1 MLGLEKDQMI
11 GYRDQAI
18 SALQAVMLSGSSYEL
33 THADGSKQRVTRA
46 HIAEI
51 QEVIHFWQREIDIL
65 EGLGG
70 PLHVRPNF

>member
-18 SALQAVMLSGSSYEL
+18 SALQADMISGSLYEI
-33 THADGSKQRVTRA
+33 THADGSRQQVTRA
-46 HIAEI
+46 NIAEI
-51 QEVIHFWQREIDIL
+51 QQVIYFWQQELDIL
-65 EGLGG
+65 DGKRG